1 MDGNWFRA
9 FALGLGFPV
18 LLALA
23 LPCSAA
29 VGDDDEEDIV
39 GYDVIVNNLNRQVST
54 SDATTTKARQPKP
67 TAEDPFEN
75 VWMHAG
81 AGFVQTVQTLSLPD
95 GGNAYLNQKGVQ
107 ASVGI
112 DLFSPNWAAEGTVR
126 SFNDND
132 DKVTQAS
139 LKEFEL
145 KMFFKDRFTRSI
157 GFRVGGG
164 ISGRYMTLA
173 QVGQPTLDY
182 TTPSTVGTL
191 GIDLF
196 LTDRF
201 SLGAEVSGR
210 SAMISDT
217 LDRGSLDGSIRLDA
231 HF

>member
-9 FALGLGFPV
+9 AAFGLSLVIAAPCFAQ
-18 LLALA
+18 
-23 LPCSAA
+23 SM
-29 VGDDDEEDIV
+29 DDDEDVV

-81 AGFVQTVQTLSLPD
+81 AGYVQVVQSIALPD
-95 GGNAYLNQKGVQ
+95 GATAYLNQKGVQ
-107 ASVGI
+107 ASLGI
-112 DLFSPNWAAEGTVR
+112 DLFSPNWSAEGTVR

-132 DKVTQAS
+132 DKTTQVS

-145 KMFFKDRFTRSI
+145 KMFFKDRFTRAV
-157 GFRVGGG
+157 GYHVGGG

-173 QVGQPTLDY
+173 AAGQATVDY
-182 TTPSTVGTL
+182 TTPSTVGTV

-201 SLGAEVSGR
+201 SVGADVSGR

-217 LDRGSLDGSIRLDA
+217 LDRGSLDGTLRLDA